1 MNNKETPQ
9 VTAAIL
15 LSCAGIFMVFGM
27 PFFVGGLISELGFT
41 QAQANLI
48 SSAEI
53 AGMALSSLLGAAWI
67 GRFNWRHVA
76 LFALFAVLA
85 GNLFSFYVE
94 NFQVLVATRFI
105 TGLVGHGTAFALG
118 VAAIGNTSQPD
129 RNFGFT
135 IASQVAMGALTALI
149 VPKTIAIY
157 GIAGMCA
164 PAAILAVVAM
174 AFIPRLATSG
184 HAQTPD
190 SNQSKRTG
198 ILILPLLGLL
208 VMIIWQMGVGPFFN
222 NLVPYGISIELDPS
236 DIGTALFLS
245 TGLSIIG
252 PLTASALA
260 NKINRNVPVC
270 IALTVQLLIILSFQ
284 GDITWIGFTVRAILF
299 QTAWNF
305 TGPFLMGM
313 IANLDES
320 GRYSVLIPASQLGG
334 IALGHAVIA
343 SLVQGSNLILVNYFC
358 AGAIFLS
365 IFLFVLVSGKINK
378 EKTAGKLN

>member
-85 GNLFSFYVE
+85 GNIFSFYVE

-222 NLVPYGISIELDPS
+222 NLVPYGISIQLDPS

-260 NKINRNVPVC
+260 NKINRKIPVC
-270 IALTVQLLIILSFQ
+270 IALTIQLLIILSFQ

-343 SLVQGSNLILVNYFC
+343 SLVQGSNLVLVNYFC

-365 IFLFVLVSGKINK
+365 IFLFIMVAGKIKN
-378 EKTAGKLN
+378 

>member
-85 GNLFSFYVE
+85 GNLLSFYVE

-222 NLVPYGISIELDPS
+222 NLVPYGISIQLDPS

-343 SLVQGSNLILVNYFC
+343 SLVQGSNLVLVNYFC

-365 IFLFVLVSGKINK
+365 IFLFVLVSRKINK
-378 EKTAGKLN
+378 EKTQAS

>member
-284 GDITWIGFTVRAILF
+284 GDITWIGFTIRAILF

-365 IFLFVLVSGKINK
+365 IFLFILVSGKINK

>member
-1 MNNKETPQ
+1 
-9 VTAAIL
+9 
-15 LSCAGIFMVFGM
+15 
-27 PFFVGGLISELGFT
+27 
-41 QAQANLI
+41 
-48 SSAEI
+48 
-53 AGMALSSLLGAAWI
+53 
-67 GRFNWRHVA
+67 
-76 LFALFAVLA
+76 
-85 GNLFSFYVE
+85 
-94 NFQVLVATRFI
+94 
-105 TGLVGHGTAFALG
+105 
-118 VAAIGNTSQPD
+118 
-129 RNFGFT
+129 
-135 IASQVAMGALTALI
+135 MGALTALI

-343 SLVQGSNLILVNYFC
+343 SLVQGSNLVLVNYFC
-358 AGAIFLS
+358 AGAIFLA
-365 IFLFVLVSGKINK
+365 IFLFVLVSRKINK
-378 EKTAGKLN
+378 EKTQAS

>member
-48 SSAEI
+48 SSAEM

-184 HAQTPD
+184 RAQTSD

-343 SLVQGSNLILVNYFC
+343 SLVQGSNLVLVNYFC

-378 EKTAGKLN
+378 EKTQAS

>member
-27 PFFVGGLISELGFT
+27 PFFVGGLIDELGFT

-53 AGMALSSLLGAAWI
+53 AGMALSSLLGAVWI

-85 GNLFSFYVE
+85 GNLLSFYVE

-157 GIAGMCA
+157 GIAGMYA

-184 HAQTPD
+184 RAQTSD

-343 SLVQGSNLILVNYFC
+343 SLVQGSNLVLVNYFC

-365 IFLFVLVSGKINK
+365 IFLFVLVSRKINK
-378 EKTAGKLN
+378 EKRQAS

>member
-85 GNLFSFYVE
+85 GNLLSFYVE

-270 IALTVQLLIILSFQ
+270 IALTAQLLIILSFQ

-378 EKTAGKLN
+378 EKTQAS

>member
-67 GRFNWRHVA
+67 GRLNWRHVA

-85 GNLFSFYVE
+85 GNLLSFYVE

-208 VMIIWQMGVGPFFN
+208 VMIIWQIGVGPFFN

-343 SLVQGSNLILVNYFC
+343 SLVQGSNLVLVNYFC

>member
-208 VMIIWQMGVGPFFN
+208 VMIIWQIGVGPFFN

-270 IALTVQLLIILSFQ
+270 IALTAQLLIILSFQ

-343 SLVQGSNLILVNYFC
+343 SLVQGSNLVLVNYFC

>member
-67 GRFNWRHVA
+67 GRLNWRHVA

-208 VMIIWQMGVGPFFN
+208 VMIIWQIGVGPFFN

-260 NKINRNVPVC
+260 NKINRNVPIC

>member
-85 GNLFSFYVE
+85 GNIFSFYVE

-270 IALTVQLLIILSFQ
+270 IALTAQLLIILSFQ

-378 EKTAGKLN
+378 EKTQAS

>member
-15 LSCAGIFMVFGM
+15 VSCAGIFMVFGM

-85 GNLFSFYVE
+85 GNLLSCFVE

-118 VAAIGNTSQPD
+118 VAAIGSTSQPD

-135 IASQVAMGALTALI
+135 IASQVTMGALTALI

-184 HAQTPD
+184 HTQIPD

-222 NLVPYGISIELDPS
+222 NLVPYGISIQLDPS

-260 NKINRNVPVC
+260 NKINRKIPVC
-270 IALTVQLLIILSFQ
+270 IALTIQLLIILSFQ
-284 GDITWIGFTVRAILF
+284 GDITWIGFTIRAILF

-343 SLVQGSNLILVNYFC
+343 SLVQGSNLVLVNYFC
-358 AGAIFLS
+358 AGVIFLS
-365 IFLFVLVSGKINK
+365 IFLFIMVAGKIKN
-378 EKTAGKLN
+378 

>member
-1 MNNKETPQ
+1 MSNKETNQ
-9 VTAAIL
+9 IIAAIL
-15 LSCAGIFMVFGM
+15 LSCAGVFMVFGM
-27 PFFVGGLISELGFT
+27 PFFVGGLISELGFS

-53 AGMALSSLLGAAWI
+53 AGMALSSLLGAVWI
-67 GRFNWRHVA
+67 GRFNWRHIA
-76 LFALFAVLA
+76 MFGLLAVLG
-85 GNLFSFYVE
+85 GNILSCYVD

-105 TGLVGHGTAFALG
+105 TGLLGHGTAFALG
-118 VAAIGNTSQPD
+118 VAAIGSTSQPD

-135 IASQVAMGALTALI
+135 IASQVVMGALTALI

-164 PAAILAVVAM
+164 PAAILAVIAM
-174 AFIPRLATSG
+174 AFMPRLATSG
-184 HAQTPD
+184 HAQSPD
-190 SNQSKRTG
+190 SGQSKKTG

-252 PLTASALA
+252 PLTASVLA
-260 NKINRNVPVC
+260 NKINRNIPVC
-270 IALTVQLLIILSFQ
+270 IALTIQLLIILSFQ
-284 GDITWIGFTVRAILF
+284 GDITWIGFTIRAILF

-305 TGPFLMGM
+305 SGPFLMGM
-313 IANLDES
+313 VANLDES

-334 IALGHAVIA
+334 ISLGHAVIA
-343 SLVQGSNLILVNYFC
+343 SLVQGNNLVLVNYFC

-365 IFLFVLVSGKINK
+365 VFLFIMIAGKMSR
-378 EKTAGKLN
+378 EKT

>member
-85 GNLFSFYVE
+85 GNFLSFYVE

-149 VPKTIAIY
+149 IPKIIAIY
-157 GIAGMCA
+157 GIAGMYA

-184 HAQTPD
+184 RAQTSD

-343 SLVQGSNLILVNYFC
+343 SLVQGSNLVLVNYFC

>member
-85 GNLFSFYVE
+85 GNLLSFYVE

-343 SLVQGSNLILVNYFC
+343 SLVQGSNLVLVNYFC

-378 EKTAGKLN
+378 EKTQAS

>member
-85 GNLFSFYVE
+85 GNFLSFYVE

-343 SLVQGSNLILVNYFC
+343 SLVQGSNLVLVNYFC

-378 EKTAGKLN
+378 EKTQAS

>member
-85 GNLFSFYVE
+85 GNLLSFYVE

-222 NLVPYGISIELDPS
+222 NLVPYGISIQLDPS

-260 NKINRNVPVC
+260 NKINRKIPVC
-270 IALTVQLLIILSFQ
+270 IALTIQLLIILSFQ
-284 GDITWIGFTVRAILF
+284 GDITWIGFTIRAILF

-343 SLVQGSNLILVNYFC
+343 SLVQGSNLVLVNYFC

-365 IFLFVLVSGKINK
+365 IFLFVLVSRKINK
-378 EKTAGKLN
+378 EKTQAS

>member
-270 IALTVQLLIILSFQ
+270 IALTAQLLIILSFQ

>member
-270 IALTVQLLIILSFQ
+270 IALTAQLLIILSFQ

-343 SLVQGSNLILVNYFC
+343 SLVQGSNLVLVNYFC

-378 EKTAGKLN
+378 EKNFS

>member
-53 AGMALSSLLGAAWI
+53 AGMALSSLLGAVWI

-270 IALTVQLLIILSFQ
+270 IALTAQLLIILSFQ

-343 SLVQGSNLILVNYFC
+343 SLIQGSKLILVNYFC

-378 EKTAGKLN
+378 EKTQAS

>member
-94 NFQVLVATRFI
+94 NFQILVATRFI

-270 IALTVQLLIILSFQ
+270 IALTAQLLIILSFQ

-378 EKTAGKLN
+378 EKTQAS

>member
-85 GNLFSFYVE
+85 GNLLSFYVE

-260 NKINRNVPVC
+260 NKINRKIPVC
-270 IALTVQLLIILSFQ
+270 IALTIQLLIILSFQ
-284 GDITWIGFTVRAILF
+284 GDITWIGFTIRAILF

-343 SLVQGSNLILVNYFC
+343 SLVQGSNLVLVNYFC

-365 IFLFVLVSGKINK
+365 IFLFIMVAGKIKN
-378 EKTAGKLN
+378 

>member
-149 VPKTIAIY
+149 IPKIIAIY
-157 GIAGMCA
+157 GIAGMYA

-184 HAQTPD
+184 RAQTSD

-343 SLVQGSNLILVNYFC
+343 SLVQGSNLVLVNYFC

-365 IFLFVLVSGKINK
+365 IFLFVLVSRKINK
-378 EKTAGKLN
+378 EKTQAS

>member
-85 GNLFSFYVE
+85 GNLLSFYVE

-149 VPKTIAIY
+149 VPKIIAIY
-157 GIAGMCA
+157 GIAGMYA

-343 SLVQGSNLILVNYFC
+343 SLVQGSNLVLVNYFC

-365 IFLFVLVSGKINK
+365 IFLFVLVSRKINK
-378 EKTAGKLN
+378 EKTQAS

>member
-85 GNLFSFYVE
+85 GNLLSFYVE

-222 NLVPYGISIELDPS
+222 NLVPYGISIQLDPS

-260 NKINRNVPVC
+260 NKINRKIPVC
-270 IALTVQLLIILSFQ
+270 IALTIQLLIILSFQ
-284 GDITWIGFTVRAILF
+284 GDITWIGFTIRAILF

-343 SLVQGSNLILVNYFC
+343 SLVQGSNLVLVNYFC

-365 IFLFVLVSGKINK
+365 IFLFIMVAGKIKN
-378 EKTAGKLN
+378 

>member
-15 LSCAGIFMVFGM
+15 VSCAGIFMVFGM

-76 LFALFAVLA
+76 LFALLAVLA
-85 GNLFSFYVE
+85 GNLLSCFVE

-222 NLVPYGISIELDPS
+222 NLVPYGISIQLDPS

-260 NKINRNVPVC
+260 NKINRKIPVC
-270 IALTVQLLIILSFQ
+270 IALTIQLLIILSFQ
-284 GDITWIGFTVRAILF
+284 GDITWIGFTIRAILF

-343 SLVQGSNLILVNYFC
+343 SLVQGSNLVLVNYFC

-365 IFLFVLVSGKINK
+365 IFLFIMVAGKIKN
-378 EKTAGKLN
+378 

>member
-222 NLVPYGISIELDPS
+222 NLVPYGISIQLDPS

-270 IALTVQLLIILSFQ
+270 IALTAQLLIILSFQ

-378 EKTAGKLN
+378 EKTQAS

>member
-85 GNLFSFYVE
+85 GNFLSFYVE

-149 VPKTIAIY
+149 VPKIIAIY

-343 SLVQGSNLILVNYFC
+343 SLVQGSNLVLVNYFC

-365 IFLFVLVSGKINK
+365 IFLFTMVAGKIKN
-378 EKTAGKLN
+378 

>member
-1 MNNKETPQ
+1 
-9 VTAAIL
+9 
-15 LSCAGIFMVFGM
+15 MVFGM

-85 GNLFSFYVE
+85 GNLLSCFVE
-94 NFQVLVATRFI
+94 NFQVLVATRFT

-118 VAAIGNTSQPD
+118 VAAIGSTSQPD

-135 IASQVAMGALTALI
+135 IASQVTMGALTALI

-184 HAQTPD
+184 HTQIPD

-222 NLVPYGISIELDPS
+222 NLVPYGISIQLDPS

-260 NKINRNVPVC
+260 NKINRKIPVC
-270 IALTVQLLIILSFQ
+270 IALTIQLLIILSFQ
-284 GDITWIGFTVRAILF
+284 GDITWIGFTIRAILF

-343 SLVQGSNLILVNYFC
+343 SLVQGSNLVLVNYFC

-365 IFLFVLVSGKINK
+365 IFLFIMVAGKIKN
-378 EKTAGKLN
+378 

>member
-1 MNNKETPQ
+1 MSNKETHQ
-9 VTAAIL
+9 IIAAIL
-15 LSCAGIFMVFGM
+15 LSCAGVFMVFGM
-27 PFFVGGLISELGFT
+27 PFFVGGLISELGFS

-53 AGMALSSLLGAAWI
+53 AGMALSSLLGAVWI
-67 GRFNWRHVA
+67 GRFNWRHIA
-76 LFALFAVLA
+76 MFGLLAVLG
-85 GNLFSFYVE
+85 GNLLSCYVD

-105 TGLVGHGTAFALG
+105 TGLLGHGTAFALG
-118 VAAIGNTSQPD
+118 VAAIGSTSQPD

-135 IASQVAMGALTALI
+135 IAFQVVMGALTALI

-164 PAAILAVVAM
+164 PAAILAVIAM
-174 AFIPRLATSG
+174 AFMPRLATSG
-184 HAQTPD
+184 HAQSPD
-190 SNQSKRTG
+190 SSQSKKTG

-252 PLTASALA
+252 PLTASVLA
-260 NKINRNVPVC
+260 NKINRNIPVC
-270 IALTVQLLIILSFQ
+270 IALTIQFLIILSFQ
-284 GDITWIGFTVRAILF
+284 GDITWIGFTIRAILF

-305 TGPFLMGM
+305 SGPFLMGM
-313 IANLDES
+313 VASLDES

-343 SLVQGSNLILVNYFC
+343 SLVQGNNLVLVNYFC

-365 IFLFVLVSGKINK
+365 VVLFIMIAGKMSG
-378 EKTAGKLN
+378 EKT

>member
-184 HAQTPD
+184 HTQIPD

-222 NLVPYGISIELDPS
+222 NLVPYGISIQLDPS

-260 NKINRNVPVC
+260 NKINRKIPVC
-270 IALTVQLLIILSFQ
+270 IALTIQLLIILSFQ
-284 GDITWIGFTVRAILF
+284 GDITWIGFTIRAILF

-343 SLVQGSNLILVNYFC
+343 SLVQGSNLVLVNYFC

-365 IFLFVLVSGKINK
+365 IFLFIMVAGKIKN
-378 EKTAGKLN
+378 

>member
-149 VPKTIAIY
+149 VPKIIAIY
-157 GIAGMCA
+157 GIAGMYA

-184 HAQTPD
+184 RAQTSD

-343 SLVQGSNLILVNYFC
+343 SLVQGSNLVLVNYFC

-365 IFLFVLVSGKINK
+365 IFLFVLVSRKINK
-378 EKTAGKLN
+378 EKTQAS

>member
-67 GRFNWRHVA
+67 GRLNWRHVA

-343 SLVQGSNLILVNYFC
+343 SLVQGSNLVLVNYFC

-365 IFLFVLVSGKINK
+365 IFLFVLVSRKINK
-378 EKTAGKLN
+378 EKTQAS

>member
-67 GRFNWRHVA
+67 GRLNWRHVA

-184 HAQTPD
+184 RAQTSD

-343 SLVQGSNLILVNYFC
+343 SLVQGSNLVLVNYFC

-365 IFLFVLVSGKINK
+365 IFLFVLVSRKINK
-378 EKTAGKLN
+378 EKTQAS

>member
-270 IALTVQLLIILSFQ
+270 IALTAQLLIILSFQ
-284 GDITWIGFTVRAILF
+284 GDITWIGFTIRAILF

-365 IFLFVLVSGKINK
+365 IFLFVLISGKINK
-378 EKTAGKLN
+378 EKTQAS